1 MPNALMYGISDERFP
16 HLNPTK
22 LTPYRI
28 SFERKRKLDLKDQ
41 ESIAYLNGIY
51 TKLAVSAAVL
61 GGKFPN
67 KPIEFF
73 VDINKNELD
82 DIEKN
87 ERLAVAEMAV
97 WAKSLESQGLGQ

>member
-1 MPNALMYGISDERFP
+1 MYGISDEKFW
-16 HLNPTK
+16 HLNPRK
-22 LTPYRI
+22 LDYYKTA
-28 SFERKRKLDLKDQ
+28 FERKRRLDLKDQ
-41 ESIAYLNGIY
+41 ENIAYLNGLY

-67 KPIEFF
+67 KPIDFF
-73 VDINKNELD
+73 VDSNKNELD

>member
-22 LTPYRI
+22 LAPYRI

-51 TKLAVSAAVL
+51 TKLAISTAF
-61 GGKFPN
+61 GGKFPE

-73 VDINKNELD
+73 TASNKKEPD
-82 DIEKN
+82 DIEIN
-87 ERLAVAEMAV
+87 ERQAVAEMAT
-97 WAKSLESQGLGQ
+97 WAKSLELQGLGQ